1 MIVKER
7 TLRTL
12 HTLSRMLLGIVF
24 VFSGFVKAI
33 DPIGFSY
40 KIEEYLRVAHI
51 PLLPWLNLP
60 FVASVLLISVEFVLG
75 MYLVLGIRRKFCAV
89 VTLFLVAIFTLISVV
104 LALFH
109 PVADC
114 GCFGD
119 FIVLTDVQ
127 TLLKNIVL
135 LILAISFY
143 YHHKMT
149 ISFVP
154 VDWHWFF
161 SLYTCV
167 FILFFTL
174 RSLYYL
180 PLMDFRPYNIG
191 TNLREAVFPKNI
203 EEDKIPLDFYV
214 TDTIGMDYTAN
225 ILLDKRAVFLVIC
238 PQLKNANISVT
249 EELNAINDWCIDHD
263 CKMYCLTSSP
273 ISDINE
279 WSYNN
284 DIQFPFL
291 LADNTMLK
299 TMIRSNPGL
308 ILLDDGVIRNK
319 WSCNNLPKLS
329 GNMVTMGQIE
339 VNANKNGTTLLRILL
354 WYIIPMCFSAFI
366 AHAVDLLKKRSQT
379 RNNKLNVKP

>member
-12 HTLSRMLLGIVF
+12 HTLLRMLLGIVF

-75 MYLVLGIRRKFCAV
+75 MYLVLGIRRKFCAI

-263 CKMYCLTSSP
+263 YKMYCLTSSP

-339 VNANKNGTTLLRILL
+339 VNANKNSNTLLRILL

>member
-1 MIVKER
+1 
-7 TLRTL
+7 
-12 HTLSRMLLGIVF
+12 
-24 VFSGFVKAI
+24 
-33 DPIGFSY
+33 
-40 KIEEYLRVAHI
+40 
-51 PLLPWLNLP
+51 
-60 FVASVLLISVEFVLG
+60 
-75 MYLVLGIRRKFCAV
+75 
-89 VTLFLVAIFTLISVV
+89 
-104 LALFH
+104 
-109 PVADC
+109 
-114 GCFGD
+114 
-119 FIVLTDVQ
+119 
-127 TLLKNIVL
+127 
-135 LILAISFY
+135 
-143 YHHKMT
+143 
-149 ISFVP
+149 
-154 VDWHWFF
+154 
-161 SLYTCV
+161 
-167 FILFFTL
+167 
-174 RSLYYL
+174 
-180 PLMDFRPYNIG
+180 MDFRPYNIG

-263 CKMYCLTSSP
+263 YKMYCLTSSP

-339 VNANKNGTTLLRILL
+339 VNANKNSTTLLRILL